1 MQNSLSHKRRKY
13 RAYILRL
20 WCNGDDHSW
29 RVALENIHSGEQK
42 RFSSLKKLMV
52 FLDKE
57 AIGHDMQEE
66 KE

>member
-1 MQNSLSHKRRKY
+1 MQNSLSHKRQEY

-20 WCNGDDHSW
+20 WRNGDDHQW

-52 FLDKE
+52 FLEKE
-57 AIGHDMQEE
+57 TIGHDIQEE